1 MDIELRFLDRFFAK
15 ALLEKE
21 GLYTE
26 ERALSIA
33 KLIQLSRQGHL
44 CANVDELGD
53 AILSLPFT
61 EIASFP
67 IIKDET
73 RFYLQKNWFYETL
86 ILKHI
91 KRLKSLAAPSFF
103 EPHIFSSQLQKAKLL
118 PRQAEAIRSAL
129 DSSLTLLCGGPG
141 TGKTYTA
148 SQLISLLWAS
158 FNPSE
163 KKSFRVCLSAPT
175 GKAAAHFQSILCS
188 KDAADPALQ
197 IETSTL
203 HRLLKLQP
211 GENRLFSQKTID
223 ADLVIVDEA
232 SMIDVPLLA
241 HLLEAISDRTLL
253 VLMGDPDQLP
263 PVDAGSLFGSI
274 ASCFG
279 LSLEKSLRTEDTHL
293 QDFIHSIKEENEE
306 ELFRLLRSEHLS
318 LSYLPWGFDA
328 ALSERLY
335 REITPILT
343 DEKPD
348 PKQALQKYQRYR
360 VLNTL
365 RQGPFGVDALNS
377 QIFRLLEQK
386 KQKNQWWAVPILVTV
401 NDTRSG
407 LYNGTAGVLIGQTLK
422 DAIAYFPDDSESA
435 IRAFKTPPAY
445 EMAFCL
451 SIHKS
456 QGSEFEEVLAL
467 FPEGSENFGKEA
479 LYTAVT
485 RSKKALRVVAKEEV
499 LRKMLKCHS
508 RKRSGFIE
516 RIRRYELAS
525 RELVIEREGRKN

>member
-1 MDIELRFLDRFFAK
+1 MDIELGFLDRFFART
-15 ALLEKE
+15 LLEKE
-21 GLYTE
+21 NLYTE
-26 ERALSIA
+26 ERALSVA

-44 CANVDELGD
+44 CATIEELGE
-53 AILSLPFT
+53 AISSLPFSESST
-61 EIASFP
+61 FP

-91 KRLKSLAAPSFF
+91 KRLRSLTAPAFF
-103 EPHIFSSQLQKAKLL
+103 DPYIFASQLQSARLL
-118 PRQAEAIRSAL
+118 PLQAEVICSAL
-129 DSSLTLLCGGPG
+129 DSSLTLICGGPG

-148 SQLISLLWAS
+148 SQLISLLLAS
-158 FNPSE
+158 FNRSE
-163 KKSFRVCLSAPT
+163 KKIFRVCLSAPT

-197 IETSTL
+197 IETATL

-241 HLLEAISDRTLL
+241 HLLEAISDHTLL

-263 PVDAGSLFGSI
+263 PVDTGSLFGSI

-279 LSLEKSLRTEDTHL
+279 RSLEKSLRTEDTHL
-293 QDFIHSIKEENEE
+293 QDFIYSLKQENEE
-306 ELFRLLRSEHLS
+306 DLFRLLKSEHLS
-318 LSYLPWGFDA
+318 LSYLSWPFDA
-328 ALSERLY
+328 NLSEKLY
-335 REITPILT
+335 REITPILV

-360 VLNTL
+360 VLNAL
-365 RQGPFGVDALNS
+365 RQGPVGVDALNN
-377 QIFRLLEQK
+377 QIFHILQQK

-401 NDTRSG
+401 NDTRSQ
-407 LYNGTAGVLIGQTLK
+407 LYNGTAGVLIGQSLK
-422 DAIAYFPDDSESA
+422 DATAYFPDDSA
-435 IRAFKTPPAY
+435 LGIRAFKTPPAY

-485 RSKKALRVVAKEEV
+485 RSKKSLRVVAKEEI

-516 RIRRYELAS
+516 RS
-525 RELVIEREGRKN
+525 RS